1 MSEYEILAP
10 VGAFRELNII
20 LKEKPDAIY
29 VGMKGV
35 TSRPSRT
42 DFSEDEI
49 IEATKICHEKNI
61 KIYVAIN
68 SVIHQHEMAELL
80 KSIERLDN
88 EGVDSF
94 IIADFGVIA
103 EVSKTLK
110 NAEIHASTLLGVY
123 NKRTVQL
130 LKNMGVVRIIFYA
143 NLYIDEMV
151 EIINAFP
158 ELDYELVAEG
168 GTCFNDI
175 RQCRLPHI
183 ISDTEHTLTCR
194 SGCILY
200 DDISGKP
207 YKGKLLAEHPC
218 RVAEVLGI
226 YMAIGIKSFKI
237 EGRTV
242 PAADRVQVIRDLK
255 TNREKFE
262 NGSPLK
268 SYLHYINRQRREI
281 L

>member
-1 MSEYEILAP
+1 
-10 VGAFRELNII
+10 
-20 LKEKPDAIY
+20 
-29 VGMKGV
+29 
-35 TSRPSRT
+35 
-42 DFSEDEI
+42 
-49 IEATKICHEKNI
+49 
-61 KIYVAIN
+61 
-68 SVIHQHEMAELL
+68 
-80 KSIERLDN
+80 
-88 EGVDSF
+88 
-94 IIADFGVIA
+94 
-103 EVSKTLK
+103 
-110 NAEIHASTLLGVY
+110 
-123 NKRTVQL
+123 
-130 LKNMGVVRIIFYA
+130 MGVVRIIFCA

-158 ELDYELVAEG
+158 DLDYELVAEG

-242 PAADRVQVIRDLK
+242 PAAERVQVIRDLK
-255 TNREKFE
+255 TNRVRFE

>member
-10 VGAFRELNII
+10 VGSFNELNII
-20 LKEKPDAIY
+20 LGEKPDAIY

-42 DFSEDEI
+42 DFSEEEI
-49 IEATKICHEKNI
+49 IEATKICHVKNI
-61 KIYVAIN
+61 KLYVAIN
-68 SVIHQHEMAELL
+68 STIYQHEMTGLL

-88 EGVDSF
+88 VGVDSF

-158 ELDYELVAEG
+158 DLDYELVAEG

-242 PAADRVQVIRDLK
+242 PAAERVQVIRDLK
-255 TNREKFE
+255 TNRVRFE